1 MNNKITTLL
10 FDLDGTLIDTN
21 ELIIQSFLHT
31 LGRYYPGQYGRE
43 DVLPF
48 IGPTLDQTFGSM
60 DKEKAAEMIQVYR
73 EFNNSRHD
81 EFTREFPGV
90 YETVKTL
97 HEHGFKLGIVTA
109 KILYTAKKGLKL
121 CRLEPFFDTVIALD
135 HTTRPKPDP
144 EPVFKALDRLGS
156 TPEETIMIGDNYHDI
171 LAGKNAGTK
180 TAGVAWTI
188 KGKDFLLRYEPD
200 YMLEKMEDLLTIVGV
215 EKG

>member
-1 MNNKITTLL
+1 
-10 FDLDGTLIDTN
+10 
-21 ELIIQSFLHT
+21 
-31 LGRYYPGQYGRE
+31 
-43 DVLPF
+43 
-48 IGPTLDQTFGSM
+48 
-60 DKEKAAEMIQVYR
+60 VYR

-90 YETVKTL
+90 YETVETL
-97 HEHGFKLGIVTA
+97 HERGFKLGIVTA